1 MDRLDQIKQK
11 FFGLAG
17 RQKVDVFIRSAYRFL
32 NTEELRQLMID
43 LVNRASET
51 MRLMMPLRGCKIEII
66 DNDYS
71 DLSIWYSIC
80 DDGMLEVT
88 VRWKVVEFGKLLSEL
103 PELVRMYDLRITTIT
118 AAAVDAAMEFESLYF
133 VNPDFTED

>member
-1 MDRLDQIKQK
+1 
-11 FFGLAG
+11 
-17 RQKVDVFIRSAYRFL
+17 
-32 NTEELRQLMID
+32 
-43 LVNRASET
+43 
-51 MRLMMPLRGCKIEII
+51 MMPLRGCKIEII

-88 VRWKVVEFGKLLSEL
+88 VIWKVVEFGKPLAEQ

-133 VNPDFTED
+133 VNPDFETT